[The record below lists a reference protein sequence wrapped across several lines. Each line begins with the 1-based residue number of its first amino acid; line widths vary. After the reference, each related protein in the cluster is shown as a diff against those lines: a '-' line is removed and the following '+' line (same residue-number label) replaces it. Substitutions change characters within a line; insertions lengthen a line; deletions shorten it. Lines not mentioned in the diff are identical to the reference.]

1 MPIYEYECQGCS
13 RSVSLLVR
21 SLASREAP
29 RCPRCGSADLS
40 RLMSRFATPKSE
52 DARLEAAADP
62 SRYGDFDENDPQAVA
77 RFVKRMGDEM
87 GEDLGDDLG
96 AAMEEASG
104 GPGGMPEAGTPEGEM
119 EDGDPGGA
127 VDGDGLASL
136 SEAGGGDE
144 G

>member
-1 MPIYEYECQGCS
+1 MPIYEYECRGCS
-13 RSVSLLVR
+13 RRVSLLVR
-21 SLASREAP
+21 SLASREMP
-29 RCPRCGSADLS
+29 RCPRCGSAEMS

-62 SRYGDFDENDPQAVA
+62 SQYGDLDENDPQAVT

-96 AAMEEASG
+96 AAMEEASDPAG
-104 GPGGMPEAGTPEGEM
+104 GI
-119 EDGDPGGA
+119 EDGGFGGA
-127 VDGDGLASL
+127 GEGDGEASL
-136 SEAGGGDE
+136 SDTGGGDE

>member
-1 MPIYEYECQGCS
+1 MPIYEYECRGCS
-13 RSVSLLVR
+13 RRVSLLVR
-21 SLASREAP
+21 SLASQEAP
-29 RCPRCGSADLS
+29 RCPRCGSAELS

-62 SRYGDFDENDPQAVA
+62 SQYGGLDENDPQAVA
-77 RFVKRMGDEM
+77 RFVRRMGDEM

-104 GPGGMPEAGTPEGEM
+104 EEGGI
-119 EDGDPGGA
+119 EDSGFGG
-127 VDGDGLASL
+127 DGDGDGEASL

-144 G
+144 S

>member
-1 MPIYEYECQGCS
+1 MPIYEYECRGCS

-21 SLASREAP
+21 SLASRQAP
-29 RCPRCGSADLS
+29 RCPRCGSAELS

-62 SRYGDFDENDPQAVA
+62 SQYGDLDENDPQAVA
-77 RFVKRMGDEM
+77 RFVRRMGDEM

-104 GPGGMPEAGTPEGEM
+104 EEGGIEESGF
-119 EDGDPGGA
+119 GGA
-127 VDGDGLASL
+127 GEGDGEASL
-136 SEAGGGDE
+136 TETGGGDE
-144 G
+144 S

>member
-1 MPIYEYECQGCS
+1 MPIYEYECRGCS
-13 RSVSLLVR
+13 RRVSLLVR
-21 SLASREAP
+21 SMASREAP

-62 SRYGDFDENDPQAVA
+62 SQYGDIDENDPQAVA

-96 AAMEEASG
+96 EAMEAASGEEGGVPEDAAAAEDDGEASF
-104 GPGGMPEAGTPEGEM
+104 
-119 EDGDPGGA
+119 
-127 VDGDGLASL
+127 